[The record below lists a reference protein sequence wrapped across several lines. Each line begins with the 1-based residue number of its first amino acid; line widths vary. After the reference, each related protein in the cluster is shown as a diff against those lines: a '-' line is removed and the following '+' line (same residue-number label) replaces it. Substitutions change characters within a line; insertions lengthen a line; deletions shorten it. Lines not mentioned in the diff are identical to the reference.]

1 MLQLKPHPEGKEL
14 DDYIAKFGRENKH
27 LAGDHKKRTAAAWFV
42 SHCATQARRELYVK
56 RLKKHIP
63 VDIYGKCGTLQCSRS
78 NETECYLRAEQQYK
92 FYLSFENSVC
102 EDYVTEKFFNAMRY
116 SLIPVTYNG
125 VNMSAVAPP
134 HSYINTLD
142 FKTVSALGK
151 YLNKV
156 SWEITKRISLN
167 ALSIQQRKFFL
178 LKYVPLSSSR
188 VYI

>member
-1 MLQLKPHPEGKEL
+1 MKPHPEGEELKE
-14 DDYIAKFGRENKH
+14 YIAQFGRDNRH
-27 LAGDHKKRTAAAWFV
+27 LAGGKRAAAAWFV

-56 RLKKHIP
+56 RLKKHLP
-63 VDIYGKCGTLQCSRS
+63 VDIYGKCGKLECSRS

-116 SLIPVTYNG
+116 NVIPVTYNG
-125 VNMSAVAPP
+125 VNMSAFAPP
-134 HSYINTLD
+134 HSHINTLD

-156 SWEITKRISLN
+156 TGTYIYILTNIRGCTVFGRISGYSGN
-167 ALSIQQRKFFL
+167 
-178 LKYVPLSSSR
+178 
-188 VYI
+188 